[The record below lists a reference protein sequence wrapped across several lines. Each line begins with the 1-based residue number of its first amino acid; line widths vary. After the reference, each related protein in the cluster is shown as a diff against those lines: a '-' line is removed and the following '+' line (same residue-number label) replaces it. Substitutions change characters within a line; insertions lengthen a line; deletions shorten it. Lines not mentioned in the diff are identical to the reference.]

1 MNTQCWSGGPLFRDS
16 DGIGCLVYGGDYNPE
31 QWPEDVWL
39 QDVELMKLAG
49 VNFVTVGVFS
59 WSKLQSGPGDFNFG
73 WLDRILDLLHN
84 AGIMV
89 DLATATASPPAWLVE
104 AHPEILPTTE
114 YGTKLSFG
122 SRQHYCPSSPQY
134 RTAAA
139 ELAAAVANRYHN
151 HPALRLWHIGNEY
164 GCHVSACYCE
174 ISALSFRSWLRK
186 RYGTLD
192 AVNSAWGT
200 DFWGQR
206 YTSWAQ
212 INPPRSTP
220 TFSNPSLRLDFARFS
235 SDELLDCLLI
245 ERAEIR
251 RVDEYVPITTNFM
264 GLFRPIDAFKWS
276 EALDVASYDSY
287 PDPADDE
294 AHIVSALTSDLTR
307 SLGGGRPWLLMEQAP
322 SAVNWR
328 SINVSKVPGQYRAL
342 SLQAIARGSEGAL
355 CFQWRAS
362 RSGSEKFHSAMLPHV
377 GTESR
382 LWNEVVTLGKEIAGL
397 ADIAGSTVSSSVG
410 ILFDWQ
416 NWWSLEMESHPSSDL
431 RLMEVLLP
439 IYRGLFELGVTVDF
453 VHPGQD
459 LSPYRLIIAPALYL
473 ISDSHA
479 ASLATYVKAGGNV
492 LVTFFSG
499 IVDEKDHIRLG
510 GYPAPWTETLGLVV
524 EEFLPIPSDA
534 TVTISGDLL
543 GPLGGTGRL
552 WSEEIRLKGA
562 TVLLTYLDDWRGD
575 RPALTEHH
583 IGDGTAWYLS
593 TLPDRESVRIILR
606 MACEASRVTPAL
618 EDPNGVEVVIRGR
631 NLFLINHTKTPRR
644 IDLGT
649 PMLDRL
655 GQKLVGPVVEVA
667 PMDVMI
673 VAADVAPGGVG
684 AMANKTIEG
693 PGHKVDRPATS
704 NFTRE
709 YVK

>member
-1 MNTQCWSGGPLFRDS
+1 MSTQRWSGGPLFRDS

-59 WSKLQSGPGDFNFG
+59 WSKLQSGPGDFNFK

-200 DFWGQR
+200 DFWSQR

-212 INPPRSTP
+212 INPPRATP

-562 TVLLTYLDDWRGD
+562 TALLTYLDDWRGD

-593 TLPDRESVRIILR
+593 TLPDRESMRIILR
-606 MACEASRVTPAL
+606 MACETSRVTPAL

-631 NLFLINHTKTPRR
+631 YLFLINHTKTPRR

-655 GQKLVGPVVEVA
+655 GQNMVGPVVEVA